1 MITSTI
7 SLSTWIGLFIAS
19 LACYRLALF
28 LSDDVGPWRMFSK
41 LRSFLKKEAKHN
53 TALRKS
59 ALHEGIDCIRCD
71 SVWVAVPIGIY
82 AYDHSAIQ
90 DWLVKVIDV
99 LLLCLA
105 LSSMAILWHRAF
117 PKR

>member
-1 MITSTI
+1 MTNW
-7 SLSTWIGLFIAS
+7 LNLFIAS

-28 LSDDVGPWRMFSK
+28 LSDDVGPWRIFSK
-41 LRSFLKKEAKHN
+41 LRSTLKKEAKHN

-71 SVWVAVPIGIY
+71 SVWVAIPVAIY
-82 AYDHSAIQ
+82 TYNHEGLQ
-90 DWLVKVIDV
+90 DWLVAGVDIS
-99 LLLCLA
+99 LLCLA
-105 LSSMAILWHRAF
+105 LSSLVILWHRAL